1 MSEIERPNV
10 QNWLKKVIEDVV
22 SRQNDDG
29 GYTFCQGAES
39 NAQDAFYG
47 LSVLTLLKE
56 EIPNPTKT
64 LDFLNESR
72 HDSITATYSVTKFQL
87 QLGKGINEKFKK
99 RIRSIINS
107 RNYFGI
113 MTRTGID
120 SQYVSHSISSV
131 RAAAAAGTTKTC
143 WGAVH
148 QASGSW
154 NLRGSKSA
162 PAKIAV
168 LRPC

>member
-47 LSVLTLLKE
+47 FSVLTLLKE

-72 HDSITATYSVTKFQL
+72 LDSITATYSVTKF
-87 QLGKGINEKFKK
+87 
-99 RIRSIINS
+99 
-107 RNYFGI
+107 
-113 MTRTGID
+113 
-120 SQYVSHSISSV
+120 
-131 RAAAAAGTTKTC
+131 
-143 WGAVH
+143 
-148 QASGSW
+148 
-154 NLRGSKSA
+154 
-162 PAKIAV
+162 
-168 LRPC
+168 